1 MADITGN
8 FNKAM
13 PSGTSRK
20 SDGDDLMRQH
30 WGALGSTWTEEHHF
44 TDSAKS
50 AGLHKKGSARA
61 YVKSTA
67 SASGPDRDGKIWLN
81 SANSR
86 AYILRD
92 SSRTNLLG
100 GSPNEQILHFSFS
113 SQADRAPAVVAQTVM
128 FSFTTK
134 RANAAS
140 LVTFTFPILLD
151 APPTITGTIQV
162 ANTIDRPF
170 LLLKAVDTD
179 KVSWKVRDEEAHA
192 DDASAHTVHLLIVGQ
207 VSAMS

>member
-1 MADITGN
+1 
-8 FNKAM
+8 M

-67 SASGPDRDGKIWLN
+67 SASGLDRDGKIWLN

-100 GSPNEQILHFSFS
+100 GSPNEQTIHFSAI
-113 SQADRAPAVVAQTVM
+113 SQSVPAVIAQAVTL
-128 FSFTTK
+128 SFVTK
-134 RANAAS
+134 IVSN
-140 LVTFTFPILLD
+140 TQNIYTYPIIFD
-151 APPTITGTIQV
+151 KPPLIVGSVQV
-162 ANTIDRPF
+162 SNVIDRPF
-170 LLLKAVDTD
+170 VILDNVAASAF
-179 KVSWKVRDEEAHA
+179 SWRVFDALA
-192 DDASAHTVHLLIVGQ
+192 SVNTWDASAHTVNFWISGH
-207 VSAMS
+207 VSNLS